1 MAGKGKELQAV
12 VNLAGSIDPSLGKA
26 IESAQK
32 KISGLNVKALA
43 VGAAVGG
50 IAVATGKAVVEAGKY
65 LKDLGSQFDEAADA
79 IRIGTGAT
87 GDALDGLLD
96 DFDEV
101 YKSVP
106 TTMED
111 ASKAIADYNTRLGLT
126 GPQLQEISKQALQV
140 SDMLGD
146 DLGGVIEES
155 SQAFQQWNIDAE
167 NMGGAMDYIFKVSQS
182 TGMGFTDLMS
192 NMQKF
197 GPQLQEMGYSFE
209 TASALMGQLDKAGVN
224 VEEVLGAMKKSVGAL
239 AKEGISAS
247 DGLAMYYEQI
257 KNAGTAAEAASIASE
272 IFGTKAG
279 STMAAAI
286 RDGTLA
292 VGDLTESLL
301 ENGETI
307 AGAAEDTYDFAE
319 RLQIMKQGL
328 EVALKPMANT
338 VFDGLNKFM
347 PVLQKLMEQIVPVIS
362 DAVEA
367 AAPFVEEF
375 LMGAANALEDVLPLI
390 SQLAADLLPILT
402 QLMST
407 LLPPLLSLVQTLL
420 PPLMQIVGAIL
431 PPIAS
436 LLSTILPMITQI
448 VSAVLPVLVQIIS
461 ALLPVITPLLE
472 VALQI
477 VNDVIMPLL
486 PPLMQI
492 VGAILPP
499 IASLLS
505 TILPMITQIVSAV
518 LPVLVQIISA
528 LLPVITPLLEVAL
541 QIVNDVIMPLLPP
554 LMQIVQALLPPL
566 VSLLNLVM
574 PILSPL
580 LALLQPIASVLG
592 TIADVIAKIVSFGS
606 GVISKIAG
614 LFGGGG
620 GGGGVSGFATGGFT
634 SGPSIAGEDPRY
646 PTEAVISFN
655 PAYRSENLEYWA
667 KAGQML
673 GASNESDYELL
684 SGGSSTSVVY
694 DLSGLSFSPQIKI
707 EGDTDED
714 ALIRKLRELEPEFID
729 FVLEALSRREGGAYV
744 TADSRLY

>member
-224 VEEVLGAMKKSVGAL
+224 TEEVLSAMKKSVGAL

-375 LMGAANALEDVLPLI
+375 LMGAADALEDVLPLI

-420 PPLMQIVGAIL
+420 PPLMQIVA
-431 PPIAS
+431 
-436 LLSTILPMITQI
+436 
-448 VSAVLPVLVQIIS
+448 
-461 ALLPVITPLLE
+461 
-472 VALQI
+472 
-477 VNDVIMPLL
+477 
-486 PPLMQI
+486 
-492 VGAILPP
+492 AILPP

-729 FVLEALSRREGGAYV
+729 FVLEALSRREGGTYV

>member
-1 MAGKGKELQAV
+1 MANGKTMQAV

-26 IESAQK
+26 IEQAQK

-65 LKDLGSQFDEAADA
+65 MKDLGASFDDAADAIRVATGKAVVEAGKYMKDLGASFDDAADA

-96 DFDEV
+96 DFDAV

-126 GPQLQEISKQALQV
+126 GPQLQEISKQAIQV

-146 DLGGVIEES
+146 DLGSVIEES
-155 SQAFQQWNIDAE
+155 SQAFQQWNIDADD
-167 NMGGAMDYIFKVSQS
+167 MGGAMDYIFKVSQS
-182 TGMGFTDLMS
+182 TGMGFTDLMAD
-192 NMQKF
+192 MQKF

-224 VEEVLGAMKKSVGAL
+224 TDEVLGAMKKSVATL

-247 DGLAMYYEQI
+247 DGLAMYYEKI

-272 IFGTKAG
+272 IFGTRAG

-286 RDGTLA
+286 RDGSLA
-292 VGDLTESLL
+292 VADLTAELQ

-307 AGAAEDTYDFAE
+307 AGAADDTYDFAE
-319 RLQIMKQGL
+319 RLQVMKQGL

-347 PVLQKLMEQIVPVIS
+347 PTLQKLMEQITPAIS
-362 DAVEA
+362 KAVEA
-367 AAPFVEEF
+367 AAPFVDEF
-375 LMGAANALEDVLPLI
+375 LTGAADALEDVLPLI
-390 SQLAADLLPILT
+390 SQLAADLLPVLT

-420 PPLMQIVGAIL
+420 PPLMQIVSAIL

-436 LLSTILPMITQI
+436 LLATVLPIITQI
-448 VSAVLPVLVQIIS
+448 VSAVLPVLVSIIS
-461 ALLPVITPLLE
+461 SLLPVITPLLE

-477 VNDVIMPLL
+477 VNSVIMPLL
-486 PPLMQI
+486 DPLMQ
-492 VGAILPP
+492 L
-499 IASLLS
+499 
-505 TILPMITQIVSAV
+505 
-518 LPVLVQIISA
+518 
-528 LLPVITPLLEVAL
+528 
-541 QIVNDVIMPLLPP
+541 
-554 LMQIVQALLPPL
+554 VQALLPP
-566 VSLLNLVM
+566 
-574 PILSPL
+574 ILSLFGAITPL
-580 LALLQPIASVLG
+580 LTPLLSILEPIASVLG
-592 TIADVIAKIVSFGS
+592 TIVGWVSKIVSFGS

-620 GGGGVSGFATGGFT
+620 GGSASVSGYATGGFT
-634 SGPSIAGEDPRY
+634 RGPSIAGEDPHY

-655 PAYRSENLEYWA
+655 PAYRSQNLSYWA
-667 KAGQML
+667 EAGRML
-673 GASNESDYELL
+673 GASDGESDYELL
-684 SGGSSTSVVY
+684 SGGSGTAVVY

-714 ALIRKLRELEPEFID
+714 ALIRKLRDLEPEFID
-729 FVLEALSRREGGAYV
+729 FILEALSRREGGAYV

>member
-1 MAGKGKELQAV
+1 MANGKTMQAV

-26 IESAQK
+26 IEQAQK

-65 LKDLGSQFDEAADA
+65 MKDLGASFDDAADA

-96 DFDEV
+96 DFDAV

-126 GPQLQEISKQALQV
+126 GPQLQEISKQAIQV

-146 DLGGVIEES
+146 DLGSVIEES
-155 SQAFQQWNIDAE
+155 SQAFQQWNIDADD
-167 NMGGAMDYIFKVSQS
+167 MGGAMDYIFKVSQS
-182 TGMGFTDLMS
+182 TGMGFTDLMAD
-192 NMQKF
+192 MQKF

-224 VEEVLGAMKKSVGAL
+224 TDEVLGAMKKSVATL

-247 DGLAMYYEQI
+247 DGLALYYEKI

-272 IFGTKAG
+272 IFGTRAG

-286 RDGTLA
+286 RDGSLA
-292 VGDLTESLL
+292 VADLTAELQ

-307 AGAAEDTYDFAE
+307 AGAADDTYDFAE
-319 RLQIMKQGL
+319 RLQVMKQGL

-347 PVLQKLMEQIVPVIS
+347 STLQKLMEQITPAIS
-362 DAVEA
+362 KAVEA
-367 AAPFVEEF
+367 AAPFVDEF
-375 LMGAANALEDVLPLI
+375 LTGAADALEDVLPLI
-390 SQLAADLLPILT
+390 SQLTADLLPVLT

-407 LLPPLLSLVQTLL
+407 LLPPLLNLVQTLL
-420 PPLMQIVGAIL
+420 PPLMQL
-431 PPIAS
+431 
-436 LLSTILPMITQI
+436 
-448 VSAVLPVLVQIIS
+448 
-461 ALLPVITPLLE
+461 
-472 VALQI
+472 
-477 VNDVIMPLL
+477 
-486 PPLMQI
+486 
-492 VGAILPP
+492 
-499 IASLLS
+499 
-505 TILPMITQIVSAV
+505 
-518 LPVLVQIISA
+518 
-528 LLPVITPLLEVAL
+528 
-541 QIVNDVIMPLLPP
+541 
-554 LMQIVQALLPPL
+554 VQALLPP
-566 VSLLNLVM
+566 
-574 PILSPL
+574 ILSLIGAITPL
-580 LALLQPIASVLG
+580 LTPLLSILEPIASVLG
-592 TIADVIAKIVSFGS
+592 TIVGWVSKIVSFGS

-620 GGGGVSGFATGGFT
+620 GSASVSGYATGGFT
-634 SGPSIAGEDPRY
+634 RGPSIAGEDPRY

-655 PAYRSENLEYWA
+655 PAYRSQNLSYWA
-667 KAGQML
+667 EAGRML
-673 GASNESDYELL
+673 GASDGESDYELL
-684 SGGSSTSVVY
+684 SGGSGTAVVY
-694 DLSGLSFSPQIKI
+694 DLSGLSFSPQIKV

-714 ALIRKLRELEPEFID
+714 ALIRKLRDLEPEFID
-729 FVLEALSRREGGAYV
+729 FILEALSRREGGAYV

>member
-155 SQAFQQWNIDAE
+155 SQAFQQWNIDAD

-224 VEEVLGAMKKSVGAL
+224 VEEVLGAMKKSVGTL

-375 LMGAANALEDVLPLI
+375 LMGAADALEDVLPLI

-407 LLPPLLSLVQTLL
+407 LLPPLLSLVQT
-420 PPLMQIVGAIL
+420 
-431 PPIAS
+431 
-436 LLSTILPMITQI
+436 
-448 VSAVLPVLVQIIS
+448 
-461 ALLPVITPLLE
+461 
-472 VALQI
+472 
-477 VNDVIMPLL
+477 LL

>member
-1 MAGKGKELQAV
+1 MANGKTMQAV

-26 IESAQK
+26 IEQAQK

-50 IAVATGKAVVEAGKY
+50 IAVATGKAVIEAGKY
-65 LKDLGSQFDEAADA
+65 MKDLGASFDDAADA

-96 DFDEV
+96 DFDAV

-126 GPQLQEISKQALQV
+126 GPQLQEISKQAIQV

-146 DLGGVIEES
+146 DLGSVIEES
-155 SQAFQQWNIDAE
+155 SQAFQQWNIDADD
-167 NMGGAMDYIFKVSQS
+167 MGGAMDYIFKVSQS
-182 TGMGFTDLMS
+182 TGMGFTDLMAD
-192 NMQKF
+192 MQKF

-224 VEEVLGAMKKSVGAL
+224 TDEVLGAMKKSVATL

-247 DGLAMYYEQI
+247 DGLAMYYEKI

-272 IFGTKAG
+272 IFGTRAG

-286 RDGTLA
+286 RDGSLA
-292 VGDLTESLL
+292 VADLTAELQ

-307 AGAAEDTYDFAE
+307 AGAADDTYDFAE
-319 RLQIMKQGL
+319 RLQVMKQGL

-347 PVLQKLMEQIVPVIS
+347 PTLQKLMEQITPAIS
-362 DAVEA
+362 KAVEA
-367 AAPFVEEF
+367 AAPFVDEF
-375 LMGAANALEDVLPLI
+375 LTGAANALEDVLPLI
-390 SQLAADLLPILT
+390 SQLAADLLPVLT

-407 LLPPLLSLVQTLL
+407 LLPPLLNLVQTLL
-420 PPLMQIVGAIL
+420 PPLMQIVSAIL

-436 LLSTILPMITQI
+436 LLATVLPIITQI
-448 VSAVLPVLVQIIS
+448 VSAVLPVLVSIIS
-461 ALLPVITPLLE
+461 SLLPVITPLLS
-472 VALQI
+472 
-477 VNDVIMPLL
+477 
-486 PPLMQI
+486 
-492 VGAILPP
+492 IL
-499 IASLLS
+499 
-505 TILPMITQIVSAV
+505 
-518 LPVLVQIISA
+518 
-528 LLPVITPLLEVAL
+528 E
-541 QIVNDVIMPLLPP
+541 
-554 LMQIVQALLPPL
+554 
-566 VSLLNLVM
+566 
-574 PILSPL
+574 
-580 LALLQPIASVLG
+580 PIASVLG
-592 TIADVIAKIVSFGS
+592 TIVGWVSKIVSFGS
-606 GVISKIAG
+606 GVISKITG

-620 GGGGVSGFATGGFT
+620 GSASVSGYATGGFT
-634 SGPSIAGEDPRY
+634 RGPSIAGEDPRY

-655 PAYRSENLEYWA
+655 PAYRSQNLSYWA
-667 KAGQML
+667 EAGRML
-673 GASNESDYELL
+673 GASDGESDYELL
-684 SGGSSTSVVY
+684 SGGSGTAVVY
-694 DLSGLSFSPQIKI
+694 DLSGLSFSPQIKV

-714 ALIRKLRELEPEFID
+714 ALIRKLRDLEPEFID
-729 FVLEALSRREGGAYV
+729 FILEALSRREGGAYV

>member
-155 SQAFQQWNIDAE
+155 SQAFQQWNIDAD

-224 VEEVLGAMKKSVGAL
+224 TEEVLSAMKKSVGAL

-375 LMGAANALEDVLPLI
+375 LMGAADALEDVLPLI

-407 LLPPLLSLVQTLL
+407 LLPPLLSLVQT
-420 PPLMQIVGAIL
+420 
-431 PPIAS
+431 
-436 LLSTILPMITQI
+436 
-448 VSAVLPVLVQIIS
+448 
-461 ALLPVITPLLE
+461 
-472 VALQI
+472 
-477 VNDVIMPLL
+477 LL

-655 PAYRSENLEYWA
+655 PAYRAQNLSYWA
-667 KAGQML
+667 RAGEML
-673 GASNESDYELL
+673 GAMDEGSYEPIS
-684 SGGSSTSVVY
+684 SGSGTSVVY
-694 DLSGLSFSPQIKI
+694 DLSGLSFSPTIKVD
-707 EGDTDED
+707 GNTDED
-714 ALIRKLRELEPEFID
+714 ALIRKLRDLEPEFID
-729 FVLEALSRREGGAYV
+729 FILEALARREGGAYV

>member
-1 MAGKGKELQAV
+1 MANGKTMQAV

-26 IESAQK
+26 IEQAQK

-65 LKDLGSQFDEAADA
+65 MKDLGASFDDAADA

-96 DFDEV
+96 DFDAV

-126 GPQLQEISKQALQV
+126 GPQLQE
-140 SDMLGD
+140 
-146 DLGGVIEES
+146 
-155 SQAFQQWNIDAE
+155 
-167 NMGGAMDYIFKVSQS
+167 
-182 TGMGFTDLMS
+182 
-192 NMQKF
+192 
-197 GPQLQEMGYSFE
+197 MGYSFE

-224 VEEVLGAMKKSVGAL
+224 TDEVLGAMKKSVAAL

-247 DGLAMYYEQI
+247 DGLAMYYEKI

-272 IFGTKAG
+272 IFGTRAG

-286 RDGTLA
+286 RDGSLA
-292 VGDLTESLL
+292 VADLTAELQ

-307 AGAAEDTYDFAE
+307 AGAADDTYDFAE
-319 RLQIMKQGL
+319 RLQVMKQGL

-347 PVLQKLMEQIVPVIS
+347 PTLQKLMEQITPAIS
-362 DAVEA
+362 KAVEA
-367 AAPFVEEF
+367 AAPFVDEF
-375 LMGAANALEDVLPLI
+375 LTGAADALEDVLPLI
-390 SQLAADLLPILT
+390 SQLAADLLPVLT

-407 LLPPLLSLVQTLL
+407 LLPPLLNLVQTLL
-420 PPLMQIVGAIL
+420 PPLMQIVSAIL

-436 LLSTILPMITQI
+436 LLATVLPIITQI
-448 VSAVLPVLVQIIS
+448 VSAVLPVLVSIIS
-461 ALLPVITPLLE
+461 SLLPVITPLLE

-477 VNDVIMPLL
+477 VNSVIMPLL
-486 PPLMQI
+486 DPLMQ
-492 VGAILPP
+492 L
-499 IASLLS
+499 
-505 TILPMITQIVSAV
+505 
-518 LPVLVQIISA
+518 
-528 LLPVITPLLEVAL
+528 
-541 QIVNDVIMPLLPP
+541 
-554 LMQIVQALLPPL
+554 VQALLPP
-566 VSLLNLVM
+566 
-574 PILSPL
+574 ILSLIGAITPL
-580 LALLQPIASVLG
+580 LTPLLSILEPIASVLG
-592 TIADVIAKIVSFGS
+592 TIVGWVSKIVSFGS

-620 GGGGVSGFATGGFT
+620 GGSASVSGYATGGFT
-634 SGPSIAGEDPRY
+634 RGPSIAGEDPHY

-655 PAYRSENLEYWA
+655 PAYRSQNLSYWA
-667 KAGQML
+667 EAGRML
-673 GASNESDYELL
+673 GASDGESDYELL
-684 SGGSSTSVVY
+684 SGGSGTAVVY

-714 ALIRKLRELEPEFID
+714 ALIRKLRDLEPEFID
-729 FVLEALSRREGGAYV
+729 FILEALSRREGGAYV

>member
-65 LKDLGSQFDEAADA
+65 LKDLGSQFDGAADA

-146 DLGGVIEES
+146 DLGDVIEES
-155 SQAFQQWNIDAE
+155 SQAFQQWNIDAD

-224 VEEVLGAMKKSVGAL
+224 TEEVLSAMKKSVGAL

-375 LMGAANALEDVLPLI
+375 LMGAADALEDVLPLI

-407 LLPPLLSLVQTLL
+407 LLPPLLSLVQT
-420 PPLMQIVGAIL
+420 
-431 PPIAS
+431 
-436 LLSTILPMITQI
+436 
-448 VSAVLPVLVQIIS
+448 
-461 ALLPVITPLLE
+461 
-472 VALQI
+472 
-477 VNDVIMPLL
+477 LL

>member
-1 MAGKGKELQAV
+1 MANGKTMQAV

-26 IESAQK
+26 IEQAQK

-50 IAVATGKAVVEAGKY
+50 IAVATGKAVIEAGKY
-65 LKDLGSQFDEAADA
+65 MKDLGASFDDAADA

-96 DFDEV
+96 DFDAV

-126 GPQLQEISKQALQV
+126 GPQLQEISKQAIQV

-146 DLGGVIEES
+146 DLGSVIEES
-155 SQAFQQWNIDAE
+155 SQAFQQWSIDADD
-167 NMGGAMDYIFKVSQS
+167 MGGAMDYIFKVSQS
-182 TGMGFTDLMS
+182 TGMGFTDLMAD
-192 NMQKF
+192 MQKF

-224 VEEVLGAMKKSVGAL
+224 TDEVLGAMKKSVATL

-247 DGLAMYYEQI
+247 DGLAMYYEKI

-272 IFGTKAG
+272 IFGTRAG

-286 RDGTLA
+286 RDGSLA
-292 VGDLTESLL
+292 VADLTAELQ

-307 AGAAEDTYDFAE
+307 AGAADDTYDFAE
-319 RLQIMKQGL
+319 RLQVMKQGL

-347 PVLQKLMEQIVPVIS
+347 PTLQKLMEQITPAIS
-362 DAVEA
+362 KAVEA
-367 AAPFVEEF
+367 SAPFVDEF
-375 LMGAANALEDVLPLI
+375 LTGAADALEDVLPLI
-390 SQLAADLLPILT
+390 SQLAADLLPVLT

-407 LLPPLLSLVQTLL
+407 LLPPLLNLVQTLL
-420 PPLMQIVGAIL
+420 PPLMQIVSAIL

-436 LLSTILPMITQI
+436 LLATVLPIITQI
-448 VSAVLPVLVQIIS
+448 VSAVLPVLVSIIS
-461 ALLPVITPLLE
+461 SLLPVITPLLS
-472 VALQI
+472 
-477 VNDVIMPLL
+477 
-486 PPLMQI
+486 
-492 VGAILPP
+492 IL
-499 IASLLS
+499 
-505 TILPMITQIVSAV
+505 
-518 LPVLVQIISA
+518 
-528 LLPVITPLLEVAL
+528 E
-541 QIVNDVIMPLLPP
+541 
-554 LMQIVQALLPPL
+554 
-566 VSLLNLVM
+566 
-574 PILSPL
+574 
-580 LALLQPIASVLG
+580 PIASVLG
-592 TIADVIAKIVSFGS
+592 TIVGWVSKIVSFGS

-620 GGGGVSGFATGGFT
+620 GSASVSGYATGGFT
-634 SGPSIAGEDPRY
+634 RGPSIAGEDPRY

-655 PAYRSENLEYWA
+655 PAYRSQNLSYWA
-667 KAGQML
+667 EAGRML
-673 GASNESDYELL
+673 GASDGESDYELL
-684 SGGSSTSVVY
+684 SGGSGTAVVY
-694 DLSGLSFSPQIKI
+694 DLSGLSFSPQIKV

-714 ALIRKLRELEPEFID
+714 ALIRKLRDLEPEFID
-729 FVLEALSRREGGAYV
+729 FILEALSRREGGAYV

>member
-492 VGAILPP
+492 V
-499 IASLLS
+499 
-505 TILPMITQIVSAV
+505 
-518 LPVLVQIISA
+518 
-528 LLPVITPLLEVAL
+528 
-541 QIVNDVIMPLLPP
+541 
-554 LMQIVQALLPPL
+554 QALLPPL

-592 TIADVIAKIVSFGS
+592 TIADVIAKVVSFGS

>member
-50 IAVATGKAVVEAGKY
+50 IAVAIGKAVVEAGKY

-126 GPQLQEISKQALQV
+126 GSQLQEISKQALQV

-155 SQAFQQWNIDAE
+155 SQAFQQWNIDAD

-224 VEEVLGAMKKSVGAL
+224 TEEVLSAMKRSVGAL

-272 IFGTKAG
+272 IFGTRAG

-286 RDGTLA
+286 RDGALA
-292 VGDLTESLL
+292 VGDLTENLM

-347 PVLQKLMEQIVPVIS
+347 PVLQKLMEQIAPVIS

-375 LMGAANALEDVLPLI
+375 LMGAADALEGVLPLI
-390 SQLAADLLPILT
+390 SQLAAGLLPILT

-420 PPLMQIVGAIL
+420 PPLMEIVQAIL
-431 PPIAS
+431 PPIAGI
-436 LLSTILPMITQI
+436 LATILPMLTQI
-448 VSAVLPVLVQIIS
+448 ISAVLPVLTQLITS
-461 ALLPVITPLLE
+461 LLPVITPLLE
-472 VALQI
+472 LALQLI
-477 VNDVIMPLL
+477 NDVVLPLL
-486 PPLMQI
+486 PPLMSI
-492 VGAILPP
+492 VEA
-499 IASLLS
+499 
-505 TILPMITQIVSAV
+505 
-518 LPVLVQIISA
+518 
-528 LLPVITPLLEVAL
+528 
-541 QIVNDVIMPLLPP
+541 LLPP
-554 LMQIVQALLPPL
+554 LMAILQAIV
-566 VSLLNLVM
+566 

-580 LALLQPIASVLG
+580 LSILQPIADVLA
-592 TIADVIAKIVSFGS
+592 TIVGW
-606 GVISKIAG
+606 ISKVVGWVADG
-614 LFGGGG
+614 LGWVVDLFTGGA
-620 GGGGVSGFATGGFT
+620 SAPEGFATGGFT

-655 PAYRSENLEYWA
+655 PAYRSENLAYWA
-667 KAGQML
+667 RAGQML

-684 SGGSSTSVVY
+684 SGSSGTSVVY

-714 ALIRKLRELEPEFID
+714 ALIRKLRELEPEFVD
-729 FVLEALSRREGGAYV
+729 FVLEALNRREGGTYV

>member
-155 SQAFQQWNIDAE
+155 SQAFQQWNIDAD

-375 LMGAANALEDVLPLI
+375 LMGAADALEDVLPLI

-407 LLPPLLSLVQTLL
+407 LLPPLLSLVQT
-420 PPLMQIVGAIL
+420 
-431 PPIAS
+431 
-436 LLSTILPMITQI
+436 
-448 VSAVLPVLVQIIS
+448 
-461 ALLPVITPLLE
+461 
-472 VALQI
+472 
-477 VNDVIMPLL
+477 LL

-655 PAYRSENLEYWA
+655 PAYRAQNLTYWQR
-667 KAGQML
+667 AGQML
-673 GASNESDYELL
+673 GASPESDYELL

>member
-87 GDALDGLLD
+87 GDTLDGLLD

-375 LMGAANALEDVLPLI
+375 LMGAADALEDVLPLI

-407 LLPPLLSLVQTLL
+407 LLPPLLSLVQT
-420 PPLMQIVGAIL
+420 
-431 PPIAS
+431 
-436 LLSTILPMITQI
+436 
-448 VSAVLPVLVQIIS
+448 
-461 ALLPVITPLLE
+461 
-472 VALQI
+472 
-477 VNDVIMPLL
+477 LL

>member
-65 LKDLGSQFDEAADA
+65 LKDLGSQFDGAADA
-79 IRIGTGAT
+79 IRTGAT

-155 SQAFQQWNIDAE
+155 SQAFQQWNIDAD

-224 VEEVLGAMKKSVGAL
+224 TEEVLSAMKKSVGAL

-375 LMGAANALEDVLPLI
+375 LMGAADALEDVLPLI

-407 LLPPLLSLVQTLL
+407 LLPPLLSLVQT
-420 PPLMQIVGAIL
+420 
-431 PPIAS
+431 
-436 LLSTILPMITQI
+436 
-448 VSAVLPVLVQIIS
+448 
-461 ALLPVITPLLE
+461 
-472 VALQI
+472 
-477 VNDVIMPLL
+477 LL

-620 GGGGVSGFATGGFT
+620 GGGGISGFATGGFT

-694 DLSGLSFSPQIKI
+694 DLSGLSFSPQIKV

>member
-155 SQAFQQWNIDAE
+155 SQAFQQWNIDAD

-224 VEEVLGAMKKSVGAL
+224 TEEVLSAMKKSVGAL

-375 LMGAANALEDVLPLI
+375 LMGAADALEDVLPLI

-407 LLPPLLSLVQTLL
+407 LLPPLLSLVQT
-420 PPLMQIVGAIL
+420 
-431 PPIAS
+431 
-436 LLSTILPMITQI
+436 
-448 VSAVLPVLVQIIS
+448 
-461 ALLPVITPLLE
+461 
-472 VALQI
+472 
-477 VNDVIMPLL
+477 LL

-620 GGGGVSGFATGGFT
+620 GGGGASGFATGGFT

>member
-155 SQAFQQWNIDAE
+155 SQAFQQWNIDAD

-224 VEEVLGAMKKSVGAL
+224 TEEVLSAMKKSVGAL

-375 LMGAANALEDVLPLI
+375 LMGAADALEDVLPLI
-390 SQLAADLLPILT
+390 SQLVADLLPILT

-407 LLPPLLSLVQTLL
+407 LLPPLLSLVQT
-420 PPLMQIVGAIL
+420 
-431 PPIAS
+431 
-436 LLSTILPMITQI
+436 
-448 VSAVLPVLVQIIS
+448 
-461 ALLPVITPLLE
+461 
-472 VALQI
+472 
-477 VNDVIMPLL
+477 LL

-620 GGGGVSGFATGGFT
+620 GGGGVSGYATGGFT

-714 ALIRKLRELEPEFID
+714 TLIRKLRELEPEFID

>member
-43 VGAAVGG
+43 VGADVGG

-65 LKDLGSQFDEAADA
+65 LKDLGSQFDGAADA

-155 SQAFQQWNIDAE
+155 SQAFQQWNIDAD

-224 VEEVLGAMKKSVGAL
+224 TEEVLSAMKKSVGAL

-375 LMGAANALEDVLPLI
+375 LMGAADALEDVLPLI

-492 VGAILPP
+492 V
-499 IASLLS
+499 
-505 TILPMITQIVSAV
+505 
-518 LPVLVQIISA
+518 
-528 LLPVITPLLEVAL
+528 
-541 QIVNDVIMPLLPP
+541 
-554 LMQIVQALLPPL
+554 QALLPPL
-566 VSLLNLVM
+566 VSLLNLIM

>member
-1 MAGKGKELQAV
+1 M
-12 VNLAGSIDPSLGKA
+12 
-26 IESAQK
+26 
-32 KISGLNVKALA
+32 
-43 VGAAVGG
+43 
-50 IAVATGKAVVEAGKY
+50 EAGKY

-146 DLGGVIEES
+146 DLSGVIEES
-155 SQAFQQWNIDAE
+155 SQAFQQWNIDAD

-224 VEEVLGAMKKSVGAL
+224 TEEVLSAMKKSVGAL

-375 LMGAANALEDVLPLI
+375 LMGAADALEDVLPLI

-407 LLPPLLSLVQTLL
+407 LLPPLLSLVQT
-420 PPLMQIVGAIL
+420 
-431 PPIAS
+431 
-436 LLSTILPMITQI
+436 
-448 VSAVLPVLVQIIS
+448 
-461 ALLPVITPLLE
+461 
-472 VALQI
+472 
-477 VNDVIMPLL
+477 LL

>member
-197 GPQLQEMGYSFE
+197 GPQFQEMGYSFE

-224 VEEVLGAMKKSVGAL
+224 VEEVLGAMKTSVGAL

-375 LMGAANALEDVLPLI
+375 LMGAADALEDVLPLI

-407 LLPPLLSLVQTLL
+407 LLPPLLSLVQT
-420 PPLMQIVGAIL
+420 
-431 PPIAS
+431 
-436 LLSTILPMITQI
+436 
-448 VSAVLPVLVQIIS
+448 
-461 ALLPVITPLLE
+461 
-472 VALQI
+472 
-477 VNDVIMPLL
+477 LL

>member
-375 LMGAANALEDVLPLI
+375 LMGAADALEDVLPLI

-407 LLPPLLSLVQTLL
+407 LLPPLLSLVQT
-420 PPLMQIVGAIL
+420 
-431 PPIAS
+431 
-436 LLSTILPMITQI
+436 
-448 VSAVLPVLVQIIS
+448 
-461 ALLPVITPLLE
+461 
-472 VALQI
+472 
-477 VNDVIMPLL
+477 LL

-620 GGGGVSGFATGGFT
+620 GGGSVSAYATGGFT

>member
-155 SQAFQQWNIDAE
+155 SQAFQQWNIDAD

-224 VEEVLGAMKKSVGAL
+224 TEEVLGAMKKSVGAL

-247 DGLAMYYEQI
+247 DGLAMYYERI

-375 LMGAANALEDVLPLI
+375 LMGAADALEDVLPLI

-477 VNDVIMPLL
+477 VN
-486 PPLMQI
+486 
-492 VGAILPP
+492 
-499 IASLLS
+499 S
-505 TILPMITQIVSAV
+505 
-518 LPVLVQIISA
+518 
-528 LLPVITPLLEVAL
+528 
-541 QIVNDVIMPLLPP
+541 VIMPLLPP

>member
-155 SQAFQQWNIDAE
+155 SQAFQQWNIDAD

-224 VEEVLGAMKKSVGAL
+224 TEEVLSAMKKSVGAL

-375 LMGAANALEDVLPLI
+375 LMGAADALEDVLPLI

-461 ALLPVITPLLE
+461 
-472 VALQI
+472 
-477 VNDVIMPLL
+477 
-486 PPLMQI
+486 
-492 VGAILPP
+492 
-499 IASLLS
+499 
-505 TILPMITQIVSAV
+505 
-518 LPVLVQIISA
+518 
-528 LLPVITPLLEVAL
+528 
-541 QIVNDVIMPLLPP
+541 
-554 LMQIVQALLPPL
+554 ALLPPL

-729 FVLEALSRREGGAYV
+729 FVLEALSRREGGTYV

>member
-155 SQAFQQWNIDAE
+155 SQAFQQWNIDAD

-224 VEEVLGAMKKSVGAL
+224 TEEVLSAMKKSVGAL

-375 LMGAANALEDVLPLI
+375 LMGAADALEDVLPLI

-492 VGAILPP
+492 V
-499 IASLLS
+499 
-505 TILPMITQIVSAV
+505 
-518 LPVLVQIISA
+518 
-528 LLPVITPLLEVAL
+528 
-541 QIVNDVIMPLLPP
+541 
-554 LMQIVQALLPPL
+554 QALLPPL

-580 LALLQPIASVLG
+580 LALLQPIA
-592 TIADVIAKIVSFGS
+592 KIVSIGS

-620 GGGGVSGFATGGFT
+620 GGGGVSGYATGGFT

-694 DLSGLSFSPQIKI
+694 DLSGLSSSPQIKI

>member
-50 IAVATGKAVVEAGKY
+50 IAVAIGKAVVEAGKY

-126 GPQLQEISKQALQV
+126 GSQLQEISKQALQV

-155 SQAFQQWNIDAE
+155 SQAFQQWNIDADD
-167 NMGGAMDYIFKVSQS
+167 MSGAMDYIFKVSQS

-224 VEEVLGAMKKSVGAL
+224 TEEVLSAMKRSVGAL

-272 IFGTKAG
+272 IFGTRAG

-286 RDGTLA
+286 RDGALA
-292 VGDLTESLL
+292 VGDLTENLM

-347 PVLQKLMEQIVPVIS
+347 PVLQKLMEQIAPVIS

-375 LMGAANALEDVLPLI
+375 LMGAADALEGVLPLI
-390 SQLAADLLPILT
+390 SQLAAGLLPILT

-420 PPLMQIVGAIL
+420 PPLMEIVQAIL
-431 PPIAS
+431 PPIAGI
-436 LLSTILPMITQI
+436 LATILPMLTQI
-448 VSAVLPVLVQIIS
+448 ISAVLPVLTQLITS
-461 ALLPVITPLLE
+461 LLPVITPLLE
-472 VALQI
+472 LALQLI
-477 VNDVIMPLL
+477 NDVVLPLL
-486 PPLMQI
+486 PPLMSI
-492 VGAILPP
+492 VEA
-499 IASLLS
+499 
-505 TILPMITQIVSAV
+505 
-518 LPVLVQIISA
+518 
-528 LLPVITPLLEVAL
+528 
-541 QIVNDVIMPLLPP
+541 LLPP
-554 LMQIVQALLPPL
+554 LMAILQAIV
-566 VSLLNLVM
+566 

-580 LALLQPIASVLG
+580 LSILQPIADVLA
-592 TIADVIAKIVSFGS
+592 TIVGW
-606 GVISKIAG
+606 ISKVVGWVADG
-614 LFGGGG
+614 LGWVVDLFTGGA
-620 GGGGVSGFATGGFT
+620 SAPEGFATGGFT

-655 PAYRSENLEYWA
+655 PAYRSENLAYWA
-667 KAGQML
+667 RAGQML

-684 SGGSSTSVVY
+684 SGSSGTSVVY
-694 DLSGLSFSPQIKI
+694 DLSGLAFSPQIKI

-714 ALIRKLRELEPEFID
+714 ALIRKLRELEPEFVD
-729 FVLEALSRREGGAYV
+729 FVLEALNRREGGTYV

>member
-155 SQAFQQWNIDAE
+155 SQAFQQWNIDAD

-224 VEEVLGAMKKSVGAL
+224 TEEVLGAMKKSVGAL

-367 AAPFVEEF
+367 AVPFVEEF
-375 LMGAANALEDVLPLI
+375 LMGAADALEDVLPLI

-407 LLPPLLSLVQTLL
+407 LLPPLLSLVQT
-420 PPLMQIVGAIL
+420 
-431 PPIAS
+431 
-436 LLSTILPMITQI
+436 
-448 VSAVLPVLVQIIS
+448 
-461 ALLPVITPLLE
+461 
-472 VALQI
+472 
-477 VNDVIMPLL
+477 LL

-694 DLSGLSFSPQIKI
+694 DLSELSFSPQIKI

>member
-492 VGAILPP
+492 V
-499 IASLLS
+499 
-505 TILPMITQIVSAV
+505 
-518 LPVLVQIISA
+518 
-528 LLPVITPLLEVAL
+528 
-541 QIVNDVIMPLLPP
+541 
-554 LMQIVQALLPPL
+554 QALLPPL

-580 LALLQPIASVLG
+580 LALLQLIASVLG

>member
-155 SQAFQQWNIDAE
+155 SQAFQQWNIDAD

-224 VEEVLGAMKKSVGAL
+224 TEEVLSAMKKSVGAL

-375 LMGAANALEDVLPLI
+375 LMGAADALEDVLPLI

-420 PPLMQIVGAIL
+420 PPLM
-431 PPIAS
+431 
-436 LLSTILPMITQI
+436 
-448 VSAVLPVLVQIIS
+448 
-461 ALLPVITPLLE
+461 E
-472 VALQI
+472 
-477 VNDVIMPLL
+477 
-486 PPLMQI
+486 I

>member
-65 LKDLGSQFDEAADA
+65 LKDLGSQFDGAADA

-155 SQAFQQWNIDAE
+155 SQAFQQWNIDAD

-224 VEEVLGAMKKSVGAL
+224 TEEVLSAMKKSVGAL

-375 LMGAANALEDVLPLI
+375 LMGAADALEDVLPLI
-390 SQLAADLLPILT
+390 SQLAANLLPILT

-492 VGAILPP
+492 V
-499 IASLLS
+499 
-505 TILPMITQIVSAV
+505 
-518 LPVLVQIISA
+518 
-528 LLPVITPLLEVAL
+528 
-541 QIVNDVIMPLLPP
+541 
-554 LMQIVQALLPPL
+554 QALLPPL
-566 VSLLNLVM
+566 ASLLNLVM

>member
-50 IAVATGKAVVEAGKY
+50 IARATGKAVVEAGKY

-155 SQAFQQWNIDAE
+155 SQAFQQWNIDAD

-224 VEEVLGAMKKSVGAL
+224 TEEVLSAMKKSVGAL

-375 LMGAANALEDVLPLI
+375 LMGAADALEDVLPLI

-407 LLPPLLSLVQTLL
+407 LLPPLLSLVQT
-420 PPLMQIVGAIL
+420 
-431 PPIAS
+431 
-436 LLSTILPMITQI
+436 
-448 VSAVLPVLVQIIS
+448 
-461 ALLPVITPLLE
+461 
-472 VALQI
+472 
-477 VNDVIMPLL
+477 LL

>member
-1 MAGKGKELQAV
+1 MANGKTMQAV

-26 IESAQK
+26 IEQAQK

-50 IAVATGKAVVEAGKY
+50 IAVATGKAVIEAGKY
-65 LKDLGSQFDEAADA
+65 MKDLGASFDDAADA

-96 DFDEV
+96 DFDTV

-126 GPQLQEISKQALQV
+126 GPQLQEISKQAIQV

-146 DLGGVIEES
+146 DLGSVIEES
-155 SQAFQQWNIDAE
+155 SQAFQQWNIDADD
-167 NMGGAMDYIFKVSQS
+167 MGGAMDYIFKVSQS
-182 TGMGFTDLMS
+182 TGMGFTDLMAD
-192 NMQKF
+192 MQKF

-224 VEEVLGAMKKSVGAL
+224 TDEVLGAMKKSVATL

-247 DGLAMYYEQI
+247 DGLAMYYEKI

-272 IFGTKAG
+272 IFGTRAG

-286 RDGTLA
+286 RDGSLA
-292 VGDLTESLL
+292 VADLTAELQ

-307 AGAAEDTYDFAE
+307 AGAADDTYDFAE
-319 RLQIMKQGL
+319 RLQVMKQGL

-347 PVLQKLMEQIVPVIS
+347 PTLQKLMEQITPAIS
-362 DAVEA
+362 KAVEA
-367 AAPFVEEF
+367 AAPFVDEF
-375 LMGAANALEDVLPLI
+375 LTGAANALEDVLPLI
-390 SQLAADLLPILT
+390 SQLAADLLPVLT

-407 LLPPLLSLVQTLL
+407 LLPPLLNLVQTLL
-420 PPLMQIVGAIL
+420 PPLMQIV
-431 PPIAS
+431 
-436 LLSTILPMITQI
+436 
-448 VSAVLPVLVQIIS
+448 SAVLPVLVSIIS
-461 ALLPVITPLLE
+461 SLLPVITPLLE

-477 VNDVIMPLL
+477 VNSVIMPLL
-486 PPLMQI
+486 DPLMQ
-492 VGAILPP
+492 L
-499 IASLLS
+499 
-505 TILPMITQIVSAV
+505 
-518 LPVLVQIISA
+518 
-528 LLPVITPLLEVAL
+528 
-541 QIVNDVIMPLLPP
+541 
-554 LMQIVQALLPPL
+554 VQALLPP
-566 VSLLNLVM
+566 
-574 PILSPL
+574 ILSLIGAITPL
-580 LALLQPIASVLG
+580 LTPLLSILEPIASVLG
-592 TIADVIAKIVSFGS
+592 TIVGWVSKIISFGS

-620 GGGGVSGFATGGFT
+620 GSASVSGYATGGFT
-634 SGPSIAGEDPRY
+634 RGPSIAGEDPRY

-655 PAYRSENLEYWA
+655 PAYRSQNLSYWA
-667 KAGQML
+667 EAGRML
-673 GASNESDYELL
+673 GASDGESDYELL
-684 SGGSSTSVVY
+684 SGGSGTAVVY
-694 DLSGLSFSPQIKI
+694 DLSGLSFSPQIKV

-714 ALIRKLRELEPEFID
+714 ALIRKLRDLEPEFID
-729 FVLEALSRREGGAYV
+729 FILEALSRREGGAYV

>member
-50 IAVATGKAVVEAGKY
+50 IAVATGKAVVDAGKY

-106 TTMED
+106 ATMED

-224 VEEVLGAMKKSVGAL
+224 TEEVLSAMKKSVGAL

-307 AGAAEDTYDFAE
+307 AGAAEDTYNFAE

-375 LMGAANALEDVLPLI
+375 LMGAADALEDVLPLI

-407 LLPPLLSLVQTLL
+407 LLPPLLSLVQT
-420 PPLMQIVGAIL
+420 
-431 PPIAS
+431 
-436 LLSTILPMITQI
+436 
-448 VSAVLPVLVQIIS
+448 
-461 ALLPVITPLLE
+461 
-472 VALQI
+472 
-477 VNDVIMPLL
+477 LL

>member
-65 LKDLGSQFDEAADA
+65 LKDLGSQFDGAADA

-155 SQAFQQWNIDAE
+155 SQAFQQWNIDAD

-224 VEEVLGAMKKSVGAL
+224 TEEVLSAMKKSVGAL

-375 LMGAANALEDVLPLI
+375 LMGAADALEDVLPLI

-477 VNDVIMPLL
+477 VN
-486 PPLMQI
+486 
-492 VGAILPP
+492 
-499 IASLLS
+499 S
-505 TILPMITQIVSAV
+505 
-518 LPVLVQIISA
+518 
-528 LLPVITPLLEVAL
+528 
-541 QIVNDVIMPLLPP
+541 VIMPLLPP

>member
-1 MAGKGKELQAV
+1 MAKGKVMQAV

-26 IESAQK
+26 IKQAQE
-32 KISGLNVKALA
+32 KISGLNLKALA

-50 IAVATGKAVVEAGKY
+50 IAVATGKAVVDAGKY
-65 LKDLGSQFDEAADA
+65 LKELGGQFDEAADA

-87 GDALDGLLD
+87 GDAFDGLLD
-96 DFDEV
+96 DFDAV

-126 GPQLQEISKQALQV
+126 GPVLQDISKQTIQV
-140 SDMLGD
+140 SDMLGE
-146 DLGGVIEES
+146 DLSSVIEES

-182 TGMGFTDLMS
+182 TGMGFNDLMS

-224 VEEVLGAMKKSVGAL
+224 VDEVLGAMKKSVASL

-247 DGLAMYYEQI
+247 DGLAMYYEKI
-257 KNAGTAAEAASIASE
+257 KNAGSAAEAASIASE

-292 VGDLTESLL
+292 VGDLTAELV

-307 AGAAEDTYDFAE
+307 AGAVDDTYDFAE
-319 RLQIMKQGL
+319 RLQVMRQGL

-338 VFDGLNKFM
+338 IFDGLNKFM
-347 PVLQKLMEQIVPVIS
+347 PVLQKLMEKIVPVIE

-375 LMGAANALEDVLPLI
+375 LMGAADALEDVLPLI
-390 SQLAADLLPILT
+390 AQLGADLLPILT
-402 QLMST
+402 QLLGS
-407 LLPPLLSLVQTLL
+407 LLPPLLNLVQTLL
-420 PPLMQIVGAIL
+420 PPLMQIVSAIL

-436 LLSTILPMITQI
+436 LLSTILPIITQI
-448 VSAVLPVLVQIIS
+448 VSAVLPVLVSIIS
-461 ALLPVITPLLE
+461 SLLPVVTPLLE
-472 VALQI
+472 IALQI
-477 VNDVIMPLL
+477 VEQVVLPLL

-492 VGAILPP
+492 VE
-499 IASLLS
+499 
-505 TILPMITQIVSAV
+505 
-518 LPVLVQIISA
+518 A
-528 LLPVITPLLEVAL
+528 LLPPVISLLNA
-541 QIVNDVIMPLLPP
+541 IMPLLT
-554 LMQIVQALLPPL
+554 
-566 VSLLNLVM
+566 
-574 PILSPL
+574 PL
-580 LALLQPIASVLG
+580 LGILQPIADVLS
-592 TIADVIAKIVSFGS
+592 TIVGWISKIVSFGG
-606 GVISKIAG
+606 GVIEKIAG

-634 SGPSIAGEDPRY
+634 RGISIAGEDPRY

-655 PAYRSENLEYWA
+655 PAYRSQNLAYWA
-667 KAGQML
+667 KAGEML
-673 GASNESDYELL
+673 GASGADVISKISAMMGGNVTAYAAGGFTNAPDINITTPSNSDSLSYSAISARAIAAADNDTGSDYELL
-684 SGGSSTSVVY
+684 SGGSGASIVY

-729 FVLEALSRREGGAYV
+729 FILEALERREGGAYV

>member
-375 LMGAANALEDVLPLI
+375 LMGAADALEDVLPLI
-390 SQLAADLLPILT
+390 SQLVADLLPILT

-407 LLPPLLSLVQTLL
+407 LLPPLLSLVQT
-420 PPLMQIVGAIL
+420 
-431 PPIAS
+431 
-436 LLSTILPMITQI
+436 
-448 VSAVLPVLVQIIS
+448 
-461 ALLPVITPLLE
+461 
-472 VALQI
+472 
-477 VNDVIMPLL
+477 LL

-592 TIADVIAKIVSFGS
+592 MIADVIAKIVSFGS

-620 GGGGVSGFATGGFT
+620 GGGSVSGYATGGFT